1 MWFDPSTAEVTYE
14 GSYAP
19 LRGLEMSRAYASTLE
34 ISFDV
39 RGGFRLRTLSRVE
52 RASACPGAAGPVHP
66 VFLGWPFFEA
76 WVAGDRGEHD
86 LLQRPGNAPGARP
99 FSPQ

>member
-1 MWFDPSTAEVTYE
+1 MAEVTYE

-39 RGGFRLRTLSRVE
+39 RGGFRLRTHGGVE
-52 RASACPGAAGPVHP
+52 RACAGPGAAGPVHHGL
-66 VFLGWPFFEA
+66 LGLA
-76 WVAGDRGEHD
+76 VLRGVGY
-86 LLQRPGNAPGARP
+86 R
-99 FSPQ
+99 